1 MNMTR
6 REFITQT
13 GIAIAAG
20 TVSSCRTVDTPPET
34 VSGVTQLDDWAA
46 VRDQFDLSREYIHLA
61 PFYIASHPR
70 PVREA
75 IEKYRRLIDANPVLT
90 VDPAVFGS
98 HSVVGLT
105 KTEIPFLVQTVR
117 EAAAEYMGGNAE
129 EVALT
134 DSTTMGLGLV
144 YNGLML
150 KPGQEMLATVHDFY
164 PHHESMR
171 FAAERT
177 GASVRKIALFDS
189 FETISEDEIVAR
201 VRKGIRPN
209 TRSFGITWVH
219 SASGVKLPVKAIAAA
234 VDDINRQRDE
244 QDRVLLIVD
253 GVHGFGVEDEN
264 VADLGCDVF
273 ISGTHK
279 WVFGPRGT
287 GIVWARKAAWARMR
301 PTIPSFIAIDLWDAW
316 KENHVPEGMTNAT
329 WMTCGGFKP
338 FEHQWAMA
346 DAFRFLRRIG
356 RKRIA
361 ERTYALNDQC
371 KAGLAGMKGITLHT
385 PRDHSLSSGLIC
397 FDIAGMRPEEV
408 SQRLLARKIIMTKT
422 PYGRSYARL
431 APSILSSPEE
441 IDTALR
447 EIRALTPA

>member
-1 MNMTR
+1 MGITR
-6 REFITQT
+6 REFI
-13 GIAIAAG
+13 ASASAA
-20 TVSSCRTVDTPPET
+20 VAASSLVSCRSTANPSLAKP
-34 VSGVTQLDDWAA
+34 GLPRLDDWPA

-75 IEKYRRLIDANPVLT
+75 IEKYRRAIDANPVLT
-90 VDPAVFGS
+90 IDPAVFGS
-98 HSVVGLT
+98 HSVVGLE
-105 KTEIPFLVQTVR
+105 KTETPYLTQTVR
-117 EAAAEYMGGNAE
+117 EAAAEYVGGKAE
-129 EVALT
+129 DIALT

-150 KPGQEMLATVHDFY
+150 KPGQEMLAPVHDFY
-164 PHHESMR
+164 PHHESIR

-201 VRKGIRPN
+201 VRNGIRPN
-209 TRSFGITWVH
+209 TRSLGITWVH
-219 SASGVKLPVKAIAAA
+219 SASGVKLPVRAIAAA
-234 VDDINRQRDE
+234 VDDINRLRDE
-244 QDRVLLIVD
+244 PDRVLLIVD
-253 GVHGFGVEDEN
+253 GVHGFGVEDED

-301 PTIPSFIAIDLWDAW
+301 PTIPSFIAIDLWEAW
-316 KENHVPEGMTNAT
+316 KENHLPAGFTTAS
-329 WMTCGGFKP
+329 WMSCGGFKP

-346 DAFRFLRRIG
+346 DAFGFLRRIG
-356 RKRIA
+356 RQRIA

-371 KAGLAGMKGITLHT
+371 KEGLAGMKGVTLHT
-385 PRDHSLSSGLIC
+385 PRDHRLSSGLIC
-397 FDIAGMRPEEV
+397 FDIEGMRPDEV
-408 SQRLLARKIIMTKT
+408 ARRMLERKIIMTKT

-441 IDTALR
+441 IETVLR
-447 EIRALTPA
+447 EIRSLAPA